1 MQQQPTQAFVAVS
14 WIALLVGIAGYLVG
28 LYNAQIDLSEKGFYL
43 TVLLYGLFAVV
54 SVQKSVRD
62 RQENIAV
69 TDLYYG
75 LCWASTL
82 IAILLL
88 VVGLWNATMLLSE
101 KGFYGFAFLLALFG
115 IVTVQKNVRDRQASR
130 QQ

>member
-1 MQQQPTQAFVAVS
+1 MQQQPSQAFVIVS
-14 WIALLVGIAGYLVG
+14 WIALLVGITGYLVG

-54 SVQKSVRD
+54 SLQKTVRD
-62 RQENIAV
+62 RLENIPV

-75 LCWASTL
+75 LSWASTG

-88 VVGLWNATMLLSE
+88 TIGLWNAQMLLSE

-115 IVTVQKNVRDRQASR
+115 VVTVQKNVRD
-130 QQ
+130 QQQR